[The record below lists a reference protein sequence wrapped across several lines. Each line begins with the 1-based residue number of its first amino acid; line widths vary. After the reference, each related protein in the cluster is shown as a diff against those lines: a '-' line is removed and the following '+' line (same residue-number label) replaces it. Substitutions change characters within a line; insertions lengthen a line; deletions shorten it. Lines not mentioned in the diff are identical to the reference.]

1 MNVMV
6 CKKQKS
12 EKDKTG
18 HKQDFYPTPTSLVK
32 ELLKTGVLDKSKV
45 ILDPACGQHAIDDTL
60 RDTGLFR
67 KVIGTDIIYGDDFLT
82 KKYKPNYCD
91 TIVMNPPFE
100 LFDEFVVKAKDV
112 APLVVSIG
120 KTDLFSAYKRYYN
133 GLWKN
138 LKEVY
143 IFDRKVDYSNIER
156 KETFKCGMMTTG
168 WFVWDKNWDRPY
180 WKTSIIDVQKYV
192 ETGAFSSTETFVPV
206 LEQDGEY
213 GEKLF

>member
-67 KVIGTDIIYGDDFLT
+67 KVIGTDIIYGDDFLI

-100 LFDEFVVKAKDV
+100 LFDEFVAKAKDV
-112 APLVVSIG
+112 APLVVSIC

-143 IFDRKVDYSNIER
+143 IFDGAEPLLLTSLDLRPISFRLLSDVFCVPLHNIHR
-156 KETFKCGMMTTG
+156 
-168 WFVWDKNWDRPY
+168 NRLR
-180 WKTSIIDVQKYV
+180 I
-192 ETGAFSSTETFVPV
+192 
-206 LEQDGEY
+206 LH
-213 GEKLF
+213 